1 MSYDDLKF
9 LKQKIE
15 STTQEEKI
23 EIFNI
28 FKKNNVNYTQN
39 KNGIFIILNN
49 IEKSTINKIYN
60 FLNFLDDSKKI
71 TKEMEEKMNKLNKL
85 KN

>member
-15 STTQEEKI
+15 STTQEEK

-39 KNGIFIILNN
+39 KRN
-49 IEKSTINKIYN
+49 IYN
-60 FLNFLDDSKKI
+60 FK
-71 TKEMEEKMNKLNKL
+71 
-85 KN
+85 